1 LVQSIETKGLDY
13 EWLMKTMGNRSKRA
27 ISTFIRKVQ
36 ERFDS
41 KKDLSEVEQKLILAL
56 HKPKVNEASVPEPAP
71 VESVNV

>member
-1 LVQSIETKGLDY
+1 
-13 EWLMKTMGNRSKRA
+13 MKTMGNRSKRA

-56 HKPKVNEASVPEPAP
+56 HKPQVNEASVPEPAP
-71 VESVNV
+71 VESVNVWP